1 MKKSLCQYCS
11 FLVSLIFILAISSI
25 ICAQEP
31 APSEW
36 GNFIA
41 SSKNVLIPDTFR
53 QQTFRGL
60 DSDNWPFTL
69 YNGASVVSN
78 KYTLKLPVGSKVCFE
93 PYSIDGYKN
102 VSAWIRCAGLQISLT
117 ESLGFEWYRNGKQ
130 ELKKDV
136 YVGTGSKDWFGYRT
150 WCIDNNPIWVNL
162 VTYNAINDT
171 KGYFMSDSVYVI
183 GDIPGYSL
191 FKGEGNW
198 RDTTLWSNF
207 PSERYRSALISGN
220 ITVDKNISCH
230 NTSVSNGNMHVA
242 SAVTFNTQN
251 LHLYDSSLSSEGD
264 VFINRQVIIHHT
276 FEKKGEWYFISF
288 PFDVYSDQIDPHF
301 QQKDEKT
308 NGGGNYFY
316 VQTYNGN
323 KRSEKNSAF
332 NNWEVHSICSG
343 NTPVFQKNKGYLI
356 ALDMEA
362 DSQTLSFASRH
373 GTISSDFAREGIIT
387 VSVLN
392 GQGEEENRGW
402 YLCGNPLPCPLPLSL
417 LENVSSL
424 DGNIYIYVEG
434 EYKVYP
440 LNSDF
445 AIPPYSAFFVRS
457 SSDAELKVHSPLST
471 KSYHLIKTS
480 SLSKLEEPVIK
491 ETVTDTC
498 KINKSKLHYFAQG
511 RKLWLKDVSSMTTLT
526 IYDLSGR
533 ILLNRSIPSG
543 NSFLNLSLEK
553 GIYILELKSPKHREQ
568 KKIIIL

>member
-1 MKKSLCQYCS
+1 MKKKLRQYCS
-11 FLVSLIFILAISSI
+11 FLVGLISILAISSI
-25 ICAQEP
+25 IYAQEP

-36 GNFIA
+36 VSFIA
-41 SSKNVLIPDTFR
+41 SSKNTLIPDTFR

-69 YNGASVVSN
+69 FNGASIVSN

-93 PYSIDGYKN
+93 PYSMDGYKN
-102 VSAWIRCAGLQISLT
+102 VSACIRCAGLQISSA
-117 ESLGFEWYRNGKQ
+117 ESLGFEWYRNGKR
-130 ELKKDV
+130 ESKKDV
-136 YVGTGSKDWFGYRT
+136 YVGTESKDWFGYRT
-150 WCIDNNPIWVNL
+150 WRIDNNPIWVNL
-162 VTYNAINDT
+162 ITYNAVNGT

-191 FKGEGNW
+191 FRGEGSW

-220 ITVDKNISCH
+220 ITVDKNITCH
-230 NTSVSNGNMHVA
+230 NTSVSNGNMYVT
-242 SAVTFNTQN
+242 SAATFNTQN

-264 VFINRQVIIHHT
+264 VFINRQVIIHHA
-276 FEKKGEWYFISF
+276 FERKGEWYFISF
-288 PFDVYSDQIDPHF
+288 PFDVYADQIDALF
-301 QQKDEKT
+301 QQKDGEP

-332 NNWEVHSICSG
+332 NNWEVHPICSG

-356 ALDMEA
+356 ALDMGS
-362 DSQTLSFASRH
+362 DSQTLSFASRP
-373 GTISSDFAREGIIT
+373 GTVPSDFARKGIIP

-392 GQGEEENRGW
+392 GQGEEENQGW

-445 AIPPYSAFFVRS
+445 AIPPYSAFFVKS
-457 SSDAELKVHSPLST
+457 SSDAELRVPRSLST
-471 KSYHLIKTS
+471 KSYRLIKAS
-480 SLSKLEEPVIK
+480 SLGKLKEPVIRG
-491 ETVTDTC
+491 TVTDTS
-498 KINKSKLHYFAQG
+498 KAIKSKLHYFAQD
-511 RKLWLKDVSSMTTLT
+511 RKLCLKDISGMTTLT
-526 IYDLSGR
+526 IYDFSGHV
-533 ILLNRSIPSG
+533 LLNQSIPSG
-543 NSFLNLSLEK
+543 NSSLNLSLQK
-553 GIYILELKSPKHREQ
+553 GIYILGLKSPEHREQ

>member
-1 MKKSLCQYCS
+1 
-11 FLVSLIFILAISSI
+11 
-25 ICAQEP
+25 
-31 APSEW
+31 
-36 GNFIA
+36 
-41 SSKNVLIPDTFR
+41 
-53 QQTFRGL
+53 
-60 DSDNWPFTL
+60 
-69 YNGASVVSN
+69 
-78 KYTLKLPVGSKVCFE
+78 
-93 PYSIDGYKN
+93 
-102 VSAWIRCAGLQISLT
+102 
-117 ESLGFEWYRNGKQ
+117 
-130 ELKKDV
+130 
-136 YVGTGSKDWFGYRT
+136 
-150 WCIDNNPIWVNL
+150 
-162 VTYNAINDT
+162 
-171 KGYFMSDSVYVI
+171 
-183 GDIPGYSL
+183 
-191 FKGEGNW
+191 
-198 RDTTLWSNF
+198 
-207 PSERYRSALISGN
+207 
-220 ITVDKNISCH
+220 
-230 NTSVSNGNMHVA
+230 
-242 SAVTFNTQN
+242 
-251 LHLYDSSLSSEGD
+251 
-264 VFINRQVIIHHT
+264 
-276 FEKKGEWYFISF
+276 
-288 PFDVYSDQIDPHF
+288 
-301 QQKDEKT
+301 
-308 NGGGNYFY
+308 
-316 VQTYNGN
+316 
-323 KRSEKNSAF
+323 
-332 NNWEVHSICSG
+332 
-343 NTPVFQKNKGYLI
+343 
-356 ALDMEA
+356 
-362 DSQTLSFASRH
+362 
-373 GTISSDFAREGIIT
+373 
-387 VSVLN
+387 LN